1 MVLTHKKGRRSKR
14 IAKSVFFERK
24 TGLEP
29 ATLTLARLCS
39 TNWAT
44 SASLQDRACSGFL
57 LKTMQRYKLFSNPP
71 NLPSGRHGNYIK
83 IAKGLIVVERRR
95 RALQGRY
102 PFIAQGASPGL
113 IIETYLLSPKGAAL
127 PRRKC
132 KCSRCSAAPCWS
144 SSSFSSVCTQS
155 FISGF
160 ALISPWAMQECRPK
174 GLLYD
179 KILINHLVILKR
191 ETCVAS
197 AVWCDSLILFVF
209 L

>member
-44 SASLQDRACSGFL
+44 SACLQDRACSGFL

-113 IIETYLLSPKGAAL
+113 IIETYLLSPVGAAL
-127 PRRKC
+127 PRRKVNA
-132 KCSRCSAAPCWS
+132 RVVVPLLRS
-144 SSSFSSVCTQS
+144 SYFCVHVYP
-155 FISGF
+155 GF
-160 ALISPWAMQECRPK
+160 HI
-174 GLLYD
+174 GLCPHSTLGYEEVSC
-179 KILINHLVILKR
+179 LRHSQL
-191 ETCVAS
+191 A
-197 AVWCDSLILFVF
+197 
-209 L
+209 